1 MDTNVCFCWIEYVKK
16 CSKKKFWKYL
26 KVTAKPKVMKTS
38 KRSLKMSRKV
48 MEFEELKRVQTLYE
62 RSDKKWV

>member
-1 MDTNVCFCWIEYVKK
+1 MFVSVELSMLKSALK
-16 CSKKKFWKYL
+16 KKKFWKYL